1 MSTCPACG
9 AEATEGARFC
19 SACGLALGKRE
30 EPVPGAGVAFK
41 RILTLIFVDL
51 VGSTELAAA
60 DALED
65 YDATLTRYHAICSDT
80 IRSHGGSTLALQ
92 GDGVLACFGLSDDG
106 ENAALSAVAAARAM
120 VVAIPAALP
129 GVNARVGI
137 HSGTVLCR
145 MQADGGLLPN
155 ISGLDVNITSRIQNQ
170 ASPGGVVLSR
180 ETLDFVSRI
189 ATVPASDIGEVRLK
203 GVPVPMRLYELEEGE
218 LQAPEDAVQTLY
230 ERAETVALLTGAT
243 PVPDGLSP
251 NVTMMIGPAG
261 IGKSAV
267 LGEISRRL
275 GNTHRLID
283 LSSRLNLR
291 HTPLYPVAEWLARAL
306 GYARFPL
313 DPDAD
318 RAEFAA
324 RLRTLVPGLGDMQEE
339 IAADLM
345 GLAAAQAVQLR
356 YAAPQLRALRIGTM
370 ADLVAHLMAAE
381 PVLLSFDDYHW
392 VDEDSHA
399 FVGKLLERG
408 VPERARVV
416 LTARPGSDLGA
427 FATTHGLHVI
437 RLEALS
443 VDAVREMLAGLGSDG
458 MDAAEADR
466 VTVMAEGNP
475 LFLRTLL
482 NLYRRRGEDT
492 AGRALPPTIEAT
504 FQGFVNSFGPL
515 RDLVLRA
522 AVIGRGF
529 TAEELSWIAGRG
541 DGLDHDQTHDL
552 AHDLGELAG
561 AGVIEPTAGGGW
573 QFSHIL
579 LQEAAYNMIP
589 GSQRR
594 GLHGQVAAA
603 LTENDPQRVAAVPE
617 IVADHAIASEDP
629 GIIAGSCVQA
639 GASFL
644 QRAGFDR
651 SIHYLDAALAAL
663 GQLGPAAEGAR
674 LTALSLLAAAR
685 VQRLGFAHPDTVESY
700 RLLEAEAGE
709 RGAGG
714 PEHIMALYG
723 LFAHR
728 MMSGDV
734 RRSAEIV
741 DEMLR
746 VADPADPQQQVL
758 CLVNV
763 SAQALYSGRL
773 DDKLAATAE
782 LEKIYDTAQHG
793 TLFLSVGADP
803 LVAVKTGDANVHGL
817 RGDVET
823 VRRLTRESLAHVD
836 RIGAILQRPWV
847 KIFNGSAMAAAGQMD
862 EALDMVVEGTEIA
875 DQQGAAF
882 WSLNGRIWQ
891 EVLGFYARR
900 PDAGGEPLA
909 ALVEQCSAIGIGLNR
924 PFFRCIDAA
933 SRFRRGGGEEALA
946 MMQDATRELAR
957 SGQRQ
962 WAPEAWR
969 LRAWVHWK
977 MGDPVRARRC
987 LGLALDLARFSGAT
1001 MFERRILAQIDATG

>member
-19 SACGLALGKRE
+19 SACGVALEKRE
-30 EPVPGAGVAFK
+30 EPVPGAGVALK

-60 DALED
+60 DALEN
-65 YDATLTRYHAICSDT
+65 YDATLTRYHAICSDA

-106 ENAALSAVAAARAM
+106 ENAALSAVAAAKAM
-120 VVAIPAALP
+120 VAAIPAALP

-180 ETLDFVSRI
+180 DTLDFVSRI

-218 LQAPEDAVQTLY
+218 LGAAKEAAQTLY
-230 ERAETVALLTGAT
+230 ERAETVALLTGET
-243 PVPDGLSP
+243 PVPAGLSP

-291 HTPLYPVAEWLARAL
+291 HTPLYPVTEWLARAL

-313 DPDAD
+313 DPAAD

-324 RLRTLVPGLGDMQEE
+324 RLRTLVPGLSDMQEE
-339 IAADLM
+339 ISADLM

-356 YAAPQLRALRIGTM
+356 YAAPQLRTLRIGTM
-370 ADLVAHLMAAE
+370 ADLVAHLMTAE

-399 FVGKLLERG
+399 FIGKLLERG

-416 LTARPGSDLGA
+416 LTARPGSDLGT
-427 FATTHGLHVI
+427 FADTHGLHVI

-443 VDAVREMLAGLGSDG
+443 ATAVREILAGMGSKG

-466 VTVMAEGNP
+466 ITVMAEGNP

-492 AGRALPPTIEAT
+492 SERVLPPTIEAT

-515 RDLVLRA
+515 RDLVLSA

-529 TAEELSWIAGRG
+529 TADELSWIAEHG
-541 DGLDHDQTHDL
+541 DDL
-552 AHDLGELAG
+552 ARDLGELAG

-589 GSQRR
+589 GGQRR
-594 GLHGQVAAA
+594 GLHGKVATA

-617 IVADHAIASEDP
+617 IVADHAIASEEP
-629 GIIAGSCVQA
+629 QIIAGSCVQA
-639 GASFL
+639 GVSFL
-644 QRAGFDR
+644 QRAGFER

-700 RLLEAEAGE
+700 RVLEAEARE

-746 VADPADPQQQVL
+746 VADPADSQQQVL

-763 SAQALYSGRL
+763 NAQALYSGRL
-773 DDKLAATAE
+773 DDKLAATVE
-782 LEKIYDTAQHG
+782 LEKIYDPAQHG

-803 LVAVKTGDANVHGL
+803 LVAVKTGDANVYGL
-817 RGDVET
+817 RGDAEM
-823 VRRLTRESLAHVD
+823 VRRLTRESLDHID

-847 KIFNGSAMAAAGQMD
+847 KIFNGSAMAAAEQMD
-862 EALDMVVEGTEIA
+862 EAMDMIVEGTEIA

-900 PDAGGEPLA
+900 PGAGGETLA

-924 PFFRCIDAA
+924 PFFKCIVAA
-933 SRFRRGGGEEALA
+933 SRFRDGGGEDASA
-946 MMQDATRELAR
+946 MMRDATRELAR

-977 MGDPVRARRC
+977 MGDVARARRC
-987 LGLALDLARFSGAT
+987 LGLALGLARFSGST